1 MRFRSGIMNLKSVL
15 KSFEELKAK
24 FSNPDGVSEVLKKVM
39 TKAPNP
45 INEVAHFNKEDKVDN
60 SDGKCFPYRLLR
72 LSRIIESLCSCEQ
85 LIELF
90 ASRIQKILSQV
101 LNRPS
106 KLAVILND
114 NKTC

>member
-1 MRFRSGIMNLKSVL
+1 
-15 KSFEELKAK
+15 
-24 FSNPDGVSEVLKKVM
+24 M